1 MKRYFFVFFYCMI
14 FSSCM
19 ISTVYSKKEFKEK
32 IPCHIDKG
40 VYLSGIYFE
49 NNQNSIPL
57 ILWKLDYINK
67 KAKGITLC
75 FTNGLSYFPENKSV
89 DVKYV
94 RIKYKNEKEFIT
106 ELKNVAQK
114 EGYRVYDDIDYS
126 FCEVSENFDLKGSA
140 GLIIDSDGTYVSFK
154 HCIAPEGYVGEYRI
168 ILEFDDIVNLSKA
181 DTLELKILITEG
193 DETTEVTKVF
203 HFDMQ
208 YTSSTES
215 MFSAWIRSY

>member
-1 MKRYFFVFFYCMI
+1 MKRCFFVFFFCMI

-19 ISTVYSKKEFKEK
+19 ISTIYSKKEFKEK

-67 KAKGITLC
+67 KANGITLC
-75 FTNGLSYFPENKSV
+75 FTNGLNYFPENKSV

-94 RIKYKNEKEFIT
+94 RIKYKNGKEFIT
-106 ELKNVAQK
+106 DLKNVDK
-114 EGYRVYDDIDYS
+114 EKRYRVYDDVDYS
-126 FCEVSENFDLKGSA
+126 FFEVSENFDLKGST
-140 GLIIDSDGTYVSFK
+140 GVIIDSDGTCVSFK
-154 HCIAPEGYVGEYRI
+154 HCTAPEGYVGEYRI
-168 ILEFDDIVNLSKA
+168 ILEFDDTVKLIKA
-181 DTLELKILITEG
+181 DTLELKILIIENGEATEI
-193 DETTEVTKVF
+193 TKVF

-215 MFSAWIRSY
+215 MFSAWVRTY